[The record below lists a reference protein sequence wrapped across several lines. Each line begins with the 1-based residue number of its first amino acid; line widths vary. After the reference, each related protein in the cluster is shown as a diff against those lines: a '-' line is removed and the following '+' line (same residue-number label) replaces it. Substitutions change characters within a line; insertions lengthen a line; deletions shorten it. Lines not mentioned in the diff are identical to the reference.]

1 MKLKKG
7 KKIYSILNL
16 KCPKCHEGD
25 LFIKKGWFRA
35 TQMLDMPEHCP
46 SCNQKYE
53 IEPGFWLGALWTSYP
68 LVVLIEIPFLFTA
81 ILVYDINPFYAI
93 GLMAFLFLIMW
104 STILRLGRAI
114 WINLSVHFDEAW
126 KEGSNN

>member
-1 MKLKKG
+1 MVKKG
-7 KKIYSILNL
+7 SKSYSILYN
-16 KCPKCHEGD
+16 KCPKCHRGKFWHKNNPYLNILKD
-25 LFIKKGWFRA
+25 NKL
-35 TQMLDMPEHCP
+35 TNDHCNR
-46 SCNQKYE
+46 CKFKYE

-81 ILVYDINPFYAI
+81 ILAYDVNPFIAI

-104 STILRLGRAI
+104 STILRLGRSI

-126 KEGSNN
+126 KEEN